1 MLTDIFAYR
10 YLNQPI
16 WLQYTEFERR
26 LLNQSFAVVKDLL
39 PYYYSDG
46 KVIEANTIKWKS
58 LHDRLARELGIQE
71 LSTRYYAYTSKNTL
85 GQDFPVSGW
94 FTWDYVCDQ
103 FVNAK
108 YSGQGDVDSFIKER
122 IILIGLL
129 STTKTN
135 LVVIRCYAR
144 PRVHKRTCRCC
155 VPSLT

>member
-58 LHDRLARELGIQE
+58 LHDRLAREFGIQG

-85 GQDFPVSGW
+85 GQFPCLRMVH
-94 FTWDYVCDQ
+94 
-103 FVNAK
+103 
-108 YSGQGDVDSFIKER
+108 
-122 IILIGLL
+122 LGLRL
-129 STTKTN
+129 
-135 LVVIRCYAR
+135 R
-144 PRVHKRTCRCC
+144 PVRKCEVLWTG
-155 VPSLT
+155 